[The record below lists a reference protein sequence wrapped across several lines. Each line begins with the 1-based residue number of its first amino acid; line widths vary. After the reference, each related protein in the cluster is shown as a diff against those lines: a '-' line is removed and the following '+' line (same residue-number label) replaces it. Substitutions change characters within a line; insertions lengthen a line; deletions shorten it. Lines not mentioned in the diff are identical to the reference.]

1 MTMNADQ
8 EAKLQTRV
16 IAALDLPTLE
26 EAVAL
31 VDTLGARIAHYKIGS
46 KLFTK
51 YGPRILEALA
61 ERDVQ
66 VFLDLKYHDI
76 PSVVADAVR
85 NAAEFENVFMVTV
98 HASGGERMVRQ
109 ASEAAREFEAGPKVV
124 AVTAL
129 TSLSEA
135 EIRAFGVEASL
146 DDWAEQL
153 AESAV
158 SAGADGVVCS
168 ALEAQRFRA
177 VLGREPLLVT
187 PGIRLAGAA
196 DDDQTRVMTPGRALS
211 AGSDFLVIGR
221 PIYQADDPAAAVNAI
236 GESL

>member
-1 MTMNADQ
+1 MNADQ
-8 EAKLQTRV
+8 QAKLQTHV
-16 IAALDLPTLE
+16 IAALDLPTLD

-31 VDTLGARIAHYKIGS
+31 VDTLGGRIVRYKIGS

-61 ERDVQ
+61 ERGVE

-85 NAAEFENVFMVTV
+85 NAAEFDNVFMVTV
-98 HASGGERMVRQ
+98 HASGGEKMVRM
-109 ASEAAREFEAGPKVV
+109 ASEAAGESEDGPDVV

-129 TSLSEA
+129 TSLSA
-135 EIRAFGVEASL
+135 PEIRAFGVDSSL
-146 DDWAEQL
+146 DDWAETL
-153 AESAV
+153 ARSAV

-168 ALEAQRFRA
+168 ALEARRFRDI
-177 VLGREPLLVT
+177 LGDGPLLVT
-187 PGIRLAGAA
+187 PGIRLGDAV
-196 DDDQTRVMTPGRALS
+196 DDDQTRVMTPGRALA

-221 PIYQADDPAAAVNAI
+221 PIYRADDPVAAVETI